1 MAYDRRD
8 PSPAPVT
15 RVPTARAALFLDLDG
30 TLAALAPTPD
40 QVVPDGGRTAL
51 LRRACE
57 SLDGRLA
64 VVSGR
69 ALGDVDRILEGAAPC
84 AAGVHGLER
93 RGADGSVRAFEP
105 HPDLPRAR
113 DSLVFHARSRPGLLV
128 EEKALGVALHYRN
141 AAPEKAAALALAK
154 HIADATG
161 LVLQEGDHVVELRT
175 PGADK
180 GDAVRAFMSEPPFA
194 GSVPLFV
201 GDDLTD
207 EDAFAAVQSMGGA
220 GLLVGRDRPSVATGR
235 LHDVEAVLAWIDRS
249 LISGEFVVETRA

>member
-1 MAYDRRD
+1 MAYDRRE
-8 PSPAPVT
+8 PSPAPAA
-15 RVPTARAALFLDLDG
+15 RVSTARAALFLDLDG

-40 QVVPDGGRTAL
+40 EVIPDTKRSAL

-57 SLDGRLA
+57 ALGGRLA
-64 VVSGR
+64 VISGR
-69 ALGDVDRILEGAAPC
+69 ALTDIDRILEGAAPC

-93 RGADGSVRAFEP
+93 RNADGAVSAVEP
-105 HPDLPRAR
+105 HPELSRAR
-113 DSLVFHARSRPGLLV
+113 DSLAFHAQSRPGLLV
-128 EEKALGVALHYRN
+128 EEKTLGVALHYRN
-141 AAPEKAAALALAK
+141 APPEKAAAHALAK
-154 HIADATG
+154 HVADATG

-180 GDAVRAFMSEPPFA
+180 GHAVRAFMSEPPFA

-220 GLLVGRDRPSVATGR
+220 GLLVGPDRPSVATGR
-235 LHDVEAVLAWIDRS
+235 LRDAEAVLAWIDRS
-249 LISGEFVVETRA
+249 VNSGEFVVEERA